1 MRYTVFALV
10 SDGVARVFAT
20 ATPVDEYAA
29 AMTLRRRLGAL
40 GLPSGRL
47 AAARVDELPGRQAA
61 VLIEGGRAVSV
72 VLIDDEEGA
81 RAVRALAA
89 QVGLEVQVVQVE
101 LLDLPVA
108 AGPRPVI
115 AFCRRCED
123 YPEPA
128 GGGDCDACRRLD
140 DWRSGGRLSA
150 A

>member
-1 MRYTVFALV
+1 MRYAVFALV

-20 ATPVDEYAA
+20 VVPVDEHTA
-29 AMTLRRRLGAL
+29 AMALLRRLGAL

-47 AAARVDELPGRQAA
+47 AAARVNELPGRQAA
-61 VLIEGGRAVSV
+61 VLIEAGRAVSV
-72 VLIDDEEGA
+72 VLIDDEEEA

-101 LLDLPVA
+101 IISLRA
-108 AGPRPVI
+108 ASGPEPAI
-115 AFCRRCED
+115 AFCGRCED
-123 YPEPA
+123 YPAPV
-128 GGGDCDACRRLD
+128 GGGDCAACRRLD